1 MGGFDGQICLDSV
14 KVLNTVTGRWRR
26 GPALQTARSGLS
38 CACLDGWVYAAGGMD
53 GASRLKTVER
63 IRPGDRRWERV
74 EDMINPRSNFSLVV
88 LEGRLV
94 AAGGFNGVSV
104 TNEVETF
111 DPETGA
117 WTRGESMLEG
127 KFGMSSVV
135 VDRSMLSEEVQKV
148 VFGKREGHMDESIAR
163 RRRKMEKLSCDES
176 CSGEEGEEED
186 SDSVDLEENSF
197 GGELSE
203 TESDSDFY
211 VSE

>member
-1 MGGFDGQICLDSV
+1 M
-14 KVLNTVTGRWRR
+14 
-26 GPALQTARSGLS
+26 
-38 CACLDGWVYAAGGMD
+38 YAAGGMD
-53 GASRLKTVER
+53 GVSRLKSVEK
-63 IRPGDRRWERV
+63 IRPGDRSWERV
-74 EDMINPRSNFSLVV
+74 EDIIHPRSNFSLVV
-88 LEGRLV
+88 LQCMLV
-94 AAGGFNGVSV
+94 VAGGFDGVTV
-104 TNEVETF
+104 TNEVEIF

-127 KFGMSSVV
+127 KSGMSSVV
-135 VDRSMLSEEVQKV
+135 VDRSMLSEEVQKF
-148 VFGKREGHMDESIAR
+148 VFVKREGHMEESIAR

-203 TESDSDFY
+203 TGSDSDFN